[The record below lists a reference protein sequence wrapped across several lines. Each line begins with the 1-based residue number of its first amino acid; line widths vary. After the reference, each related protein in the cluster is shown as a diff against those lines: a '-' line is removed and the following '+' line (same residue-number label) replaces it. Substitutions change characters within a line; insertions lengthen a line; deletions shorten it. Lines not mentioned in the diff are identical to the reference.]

1 MNTSRRAA
9 ALALAL
15 CAVTAGAESPAA
27 TRSADAPWPQLWGPH
42 GDGSATGTRLA
53 GSASPT
59 LREVWRRP
67 IGSAFSE
74 LTIGG
79 GRGYTGLAEG
89 GQDYTVAIDL
99 ASGKE
104 LWRTPLGET
113 YKGHDG
119 SRDGPVS
126 TPTFHQGRVY
136 MISAYGVFQAL
147 DAATG
152 KVAWQHDLQKDFG
165 APKPFYGFGT
175 SAVAVGD
182 RVVVQA
188 GGEKNGL
195 IAFDA
200 KSGAKAWS
208 VSHSTTSGY
217 STPVLATIHGVPQV
231 VVLANDKVF
240 GASPKDGALLW
251 SAALPQAQGE
261 SAKSPLVL
269 PDGRVLAAQWNETTV
284 YEVKKDGET
293 WTATMGPRTPLLRNT
308 YSATVYH
315 DGHLYSFNN
324 QNLICLDAKTLEA
337 KWRQRLYGGFVTLID
352 GHLVTLSASSGM
364 LHVAAASPAG
374 YQEKTKIAAV
384 NAGAMNSTGVSAGGD
399 RLYVRNVEELVAF
412 EIGGGK

>member
-1 MNTSRRAA
+1 MTTRRPALV
-9 ALALAL
+9 LALAMW
-15 CAVTAGAESPAA
+15 AAPAGADQAA
-27 TRSADAPWPQLWGPH
+27 TARPTDASWPQLWGPR

-53 GSASPT
+53 GSATPT

-79 GRGYTGLAEG
+79 GRGYTGLADG
-89 GQDYTVAIDL
+89 GKDHTVAIDL

-126 TPTFHQGRVY
+126 TPTFSAGRVY
-136 MISAYGVFQAL
+136 MISAFGILQAL

-152 KVAWQHDLQKDFG
+152 KLLWQHDLQQDFG
-165 APKPFYGFGT
+165 SPQPFYGFGT
-175 SAVAVGD
+175 SPLAVGD

-200 KSGAKAWS
+200 KTGAKAWS

-217 STPVLATIHGVPQV
+217 ATPVLATIHGVEQV

-251 SAALPQAQGE
+251 SAALPQTQGE
-261 SAKSPLVL
+261 AAKSPLVL

-284 YEVKKDGET
+284 YEVKQDGEA
-293 WTATMGPRTPLLRNT
+293 WTATIGARTPLLRNT

-315 DGHLYSFNN
+315 DGHLYSFNG
-324 QNLICLDAKTLEA
+324 QNLICLDARTLEA
-337 KWRQRLYGGFVTLID
+337 KWRRRLYGGFVALVD
-352 GHLVTLSASSGM
+352 GHLVTLSSSSGM
-364 LHVAAASPAG
+364 LHVAAASPTG
-374 YQEKTKIAAV
+374 YQEKVKVAAV
-384 NAGAMNSTGVSAGGD
+384 NAGATNSTGVSVAGD

-412 EIGGGK
+412 EIGGGQ